1 MITVKELA
9 EKYGFNAVSLP
20 SPDRIVTGGYIGDLL
35 SWVMGRA
42 TEGCAWITIMTNI
55 NIAAVGQL
63 ADVAAIIVAEGAVP
77 EDNVLATAAEKGVN
91 ILLTDKTAFDTAV
104 EIAEVI

>member
-1 MITVKELA
+1 MTVKELA
-9 EKYGFNAVSLP
+9 EKHGFNAVSLP
-20 SPDRIVTGGYIGDLL
+20 SPDKVVTGGYSGDLL

-42 TEGCAWITIMTNI
+42 TEGCVWITIMTNI

-77 EDNVLATAAEKGVN
+77 DENVLATAEDKGVN
-91 ILLTDKTAFDTAV
+91 ILLSDKTAFRTAV
-104 EIAEVI
+104 EIADDI